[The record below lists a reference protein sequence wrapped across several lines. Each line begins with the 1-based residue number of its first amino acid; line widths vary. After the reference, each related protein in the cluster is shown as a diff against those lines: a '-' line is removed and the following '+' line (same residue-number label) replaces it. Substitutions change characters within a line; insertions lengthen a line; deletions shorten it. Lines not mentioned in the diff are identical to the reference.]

1 MEDSHEGKNYTVG
14 LHADTRTHARTHARM
29 HARKLCEEGKSY
41 LKEHVLLTGRQ
52 VHLILIVINT
62 DVDNVC
68 QQLLIAW
75 DHFQLLVKTLN
86 NSATHWS
93 GGANVFLHHP
103 EGPEPK
109 VSTLIPTY

>member
-1 MEDSHEGKNYTVG
+1 MRNYTVG
-14 LHADTRTHARTHARM
+14 LCTHARTHAC
-29 HARKLCEEGKSY
+29 RKQCEEGKSY
-41 LKEHVLLTGRQ
+41 LEEHVFLTGCQ

-68 QQLLIAW
+68 QQLLIAR

-93 GGANVFLHHP
+93 GRANIFLFHS
-103 EGPEPK
+103 EGPEQNK
-109 VSTLIPTY
+109 

>member
-1 MEDSHEGKNYTVG
+1 
-14 LHADTRTHARTHARM
+14 
-29 HARKLCEEGKSY
+29 
-41 LKEHVLLTGRQ
+41 VLFTGRQ

-68 QQLLIAW
+68 QQLLIAR

-93 GGANVFLHHP
+93 GGANIFLHHP
-103 EGPEPK
+103 EGPE
-109 VSTLIPTY
+109 LG